1 MQTHLAEL
9 LELLADPGESSGTS
23 QALRDR
29 KLSPEALQALSVLL
43 EGTVSR
49 GRTIHPLHRLLSR
62 GPLQSMAG
70 YSKLSRSYSLQQLQS
85 WLRQALTLNPFG
97 MSTCLRSG
105 KKLAWALQG
114 AEGFS
119 FVTLP
124 TWFYLRSEGF
134 HWVITQI
141 LDASVK

>member
-9 LELLADPGESSGTS
+9 LELLAEPGEPSGS
-23 QALRDR
+23 GRAVRDGR
-29 KLSPEALQALSVLL
+29 VSVEALEALGVLL

-62 GPLQSMAG
+62 VPLQSMAG
-70 YSKLSRSYSLQQLQS
+70 YSKLGRSYSLQQLQS
-85 WLRQALTLNPFG
+85 WLRQTLTLNPFG

-114 AEGFS
+114 AKSFS
-119 FVTLP
+119 FVTFTFMSSGRHLIY
-124 TWFYLRSEGF
+124 TTEQLKG
-134 HWVITQI
+134 
-141 LDASVK
+141 